1 VKKRKIHLEDEI
13 NAGISK
19 NGSSNF
25 ICKNKI
31 RGELNQP
38 FSWKKYIYWTLD
50 VKYPMSGDVIMLMF
64 ETFKTLYNKQRICNA
79 TLRAIHV
86 VWIFV

>member
-1 VKKRKIHLEDEI
+1 MKKRKIHLEEEI
-13 NAGISK
+13 NEGISK

-38 FSWKKYIYWTLD
+38 FSWKNIYILD
-50 VKYPMSGDVIMLMF
+50 
-64 ETFKTLYNKQRICNA
+64 FKCEISNVRRCYNVN
-79 TLRAIHV
+79 V
-86 VWIFV
+86 

>member
-38 FSWKKYIYWTLD
+38 FSWKKYIYIGL
-50 VKYPMSGDVIMLMF
+50 
-64 ETFKTLYNKQRICNA
+64 
-79 TLRAIHV
+79 
-86 VWIFV
+86 